1 MTKMSIRFYN
11 IREVGAILD
20 EINSKR
26 SDAANIAPFWF
37 VYILVR
43 QTTCILYSYHFK
55 IKS

>member
-26 SDAANIAPFWF
+26 SYVSSIAPF
-37 VYILVR
+37 
-43 QTTCILYSYHFK
+43 
-55 IKS
+55 